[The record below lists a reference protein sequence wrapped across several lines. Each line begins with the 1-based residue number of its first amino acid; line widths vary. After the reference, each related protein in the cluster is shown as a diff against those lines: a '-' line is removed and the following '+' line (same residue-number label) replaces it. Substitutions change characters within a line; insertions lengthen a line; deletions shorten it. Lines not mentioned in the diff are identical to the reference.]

1 MVGLTHTVELFA
13 AIIAIYYLFK
23 GAAHLFGSIRI
34 GAAITGATVAL
45 VLGVRFASGWVQAL
59 LAGPLPAPM
68 PSHLTILSTTLGYA
82 SRATP
87 PPSAITVETSAR
99 VYLVSG
105 VDPLLNDVTGSASD
119 SIASVCAHL
128 KPSLLQLYATSSAMA
143 SIGRVAKD
151 ETLHVVLPTGAVA
164 APGTSLAG
172 VDPLTA
178 YTDDGYVGSVCAWQ
192 ASDLVVIS

>member
-34 GAAITGATVAL
+34 GAAVTGATVAL

-59 LAGPLPAPM
+59 FAGPLPAPM
-68 PSHLTILSTTLGYA
+68 PSRLAVLTTTVGYQ

-87 PPSAITVETSAR
+87 PPSAVTVETSAR

-105 VDPLLNDVTGSASD
+105 IDPQLSVITGLVGPSV
-119 SIASVCAHL
+119 ASVCDHL
-128 KPSLLQLYATSSAMA
+128 KPSIFQLYVTSSVTA

-151 ETLHVVLPTGAVA
+151 ETLHVVLPAGAVA